1 MVSNNSEI
9 KIETETNFKNNKSD
23 SGTSSKKLQAQHPL
37 ELEYWFILPA
47 LRRAVAQTLKNN
59 GLKQKEV
66 AKILGI
72 TEAGV
77 SQYLKGSRGVLK
89 TKEDQVILFP
99 KWVDDE
105 VTKSCSIILEDT
117 TDHSV
122 FLKEM
127 NRLLSCIRN
136 RPEDFLCMLHN
147 EYGIVDDDCDVC
159 IKN

>member
-1 MVSNNSEI
+1 MVSNDSGI
-9 KIETETNFKNNKSD
+9 KIETETNFKHNKSE
-23 SGTSSKKLQAQHPL
+23 SGHSSKKLQAQHPL

-59 GLKQKEV
+59 GLKQKDV

-89 TKEDQVILFP
+89 SKEDKVIYFP
-99 KWVDDE
+99 KWIDDE
-105 VTKSCSIILEDT
+105 VTKSCTVILEDT
-117 TDHSV
+117 TDHNV

-127 NRLLSCIRN
+127 NRLLTSIRS

-159 IKN
+159 LNN